1 MEPDLPN
8 DRAIASSNGDWW
20 RRQTHDYY
28 SYHLDEDG
36 LIQKIFHDPNTEVRY
51 GKGRAKTPPGK
62 GGLKRDN
69 SPVAGKS
76 ARGMTPVSFQT
87 PARPPKYF
95 MEGKAATVV
104 SGDTFGPT
112 KLETSQ
118 FRSHNSEGETA
129 WHYSQAPY
137 DLDAPLPETAIP
149 RMLGT
154 VYVHRNVSDGGYQVW
169 VWYDRE
175 GRGLLWQ
182 PVDLNNEQVPHPKI
196 SERSLKLT
204 STGKPSWILNSTA
217 TTYRSRSLK
226 RSRSQSA
233 VPISTGNAPIAD
245 SISTGS

>member
-1 MEPDLPN
+1 M
-8 DRAIASSNGDWW
+8 
-20 RRQTHDYY
+20 
-28 SYHLDEDG
+28 
-36 LIQKIFHDPNTEVRY
+36 
-51 GKGRAKTPPGK
+51 

-69 SPVAGKS
+69 SPGVGKS
-76 ARGMTPVSFQT
+76 TRGCTPVSFQT
-87 PARPPKYF
+87 PAQPPKYF
-95 MEGKAATVV
+95 LEGKAASVV

-129 WHYSQAPY
+129 WHYSQSPY

-154 VYVHRNVSDGGYQVW
+154 VYVHRNISDGGYQVW
-169 VWYDRE
+169 VWYDRD

-182 PVDLNNEQVPHPKI
+182 PVDLNNEQVAHPKI
-196 SERSLKLT
+196 AERSLKLT

-226 RSRSQSA
+226 RSRSRSA
-233 VPISTGNAPIAD
+233 APVSTSKVPAAD